1 MFIELEHGKGMR
13 HYTVVRIEMEY
24 VKGWDMIVRIEMG

>member
-1 MFIELEHGKGMR
+1 MSIAGTCKGMR